1 MKRLLLPLIAA
12 LALPTAV
19 SANAFWDLEVQPKD
33 ASEWFHLGFTHSY
46 GASLCTLW
54 VAGDITFERAKFYR
68 DGLVRRYRKEAG
80 ERGERFAIG
89 GFNQG
94 IVSMQNLDKRTEIED
109 FGLRFSKCEKLKIK

>member
-1 MKRLLLPLIAA
+1 MKRFLLPLIAA

-19 SANAFWDLEVQPKD
+19 SANAFPDLEVQPED
-33 ASEWFHLGFTHSY
+33 TSEWFHLGLTHSH
-46 GASLCTLW
+46 GGTLCTLW
-54 VAGDITFERAKFYR
+54 VAGDITFEKAKFYR

>member
-1 MKRLLLPLIAA
+1 MKRLLLPLLAA
-12 LALPTAV
+12 LALPTFV
-19 SANAFWDLEVQPKD
+19 NANNSPELLVQPQD
-33 ASEWFHLGFTHSY
+33 SSEWFHF
-46 GASLCTLW
+46 GAISSQGGNLCTLW
-54 VAGDITFERAKFYR
+54 VAGDITFEKAKFYR